1 MTLNELKISAAGAEV
16 TGAGAFT
23 FDNTDL
29 TTFSGMPRPN
39 GDVTVN
45 VKGANALIDK
55 LIAMGFLPENQAM
68 LGRMMMGMFAT
79 PTGDDELTSKIEVND
94 EGHLIANGQ
103 RLQ

>member
-1 MTLNELKISAAGAEV
+1 M
-16 TGAGAFT
+16 
-23 FDNTDL
+23 
-29 TTFSGMPRPN
+29 
-39 GDVTVN
+39 TVN

-55 LIAMGFLPENQAM
+55 LIAMGLLPEDQAM
-68 LGRMMMGMFAT
+68 MGRMMMGMFAT